1 MEYTM
6 SVLMDDCL
14 FSLFYIWHGS
24 SRGEMFKAK
33 QQDGHFVVETN
44 TLLYICI
51 GSCNEGRNIMSYIWY
66 IELMYVK

>member
-33 QQDGHFVVETN
+33 QQVGHFVV
-44 TLLYICI
+44 
-51 GSCNEGRNIMSYIWY
+51 
-66 IELMYVK
+66 VQ